1 MQEKIEGNRARG
13 STYFVV
19 VVQSYPL
26 ERDDFV
32 CLAILGFEHGA
43 ISACNE
49 KQAVEKE
56 RNRMT
61 GRCCVVTA
69 KTGGTRHRER
79 TAVTSSIR
87 VVVR

>member
-1 MQEKIEGNRARG
+1 MRICDERDHEMEDEEGEKRKTEKERQKERERGRQSARKKIEGNRARG

-49 KQAVEKE
+49 K
-56 RNRMT
+56 
-61 GRCCVVTA
+61 
-69 KTGGTRHRER
+69 
-79 TAVTSSIR
+79 
-87 VVVR
+87 